1 VVYSGIVQFIHD
13 FSLFRGQFRQISL
26 YIQVVDKP
34 RSQNNNHFTVYTGI
48 RQPRSQNNNQDNY

>member
-1 VVYSGIVQFIHD
+1 MVYSGIV
-13 FSLFRGQFRQISL
+13 QFRQISL

-34 RSQNNNHFTVYTGI
+34 RSQNNNHYTVYTGI